1 MRLIDRLQE
10 YLKYSHI
17 SAYTFEHS
25 CGLSNGYLGKQ
36 LKGKGAVGSDILE
49 RIKEIYVDLSIVWL
63 VTGKGHMLLSLPK
76 HQQSRVENIS
86 EMDAEEAILSSTKDE
101 MVKLL
106 KRQVE
111 QLETMVADKDKIISL
126 MEENR
131 YATMDTTRQKR
142 IK

>member
-63 VTGKGHMLLSLPK
+63 VTGKGHMLLSLPG
-76 HQQSRVENIS
+76 HQQSREENIS
-86 EMDAEEAILSSTKDE
+86 EMDAEEAIFSSTKDE

-131 YATMDTTRQKR
+131 YAAMDITRQKK